1 MYLKCKLAIETDHE
15 VDLYVQLE
23 QKEGLKGNSAHY
35 LKKGIFKAKN
45 DQKEEQKAGENEK
58 TQSN

>member
-1 MYLKCKLAIETDHE
+1 MKPEIIEFMN
-15 VDLYVQLE
+15 E
-23 QKEGLKGNSAHY
+23 QKEGFKRNSAHY